1 MQKIPRALDEIEV
14 RVLGSLLEKE
24 QTTPEQYPLSV
35 NALVLACN
43 QKTAREPV
51 LELSEG
57 AVHSALREL
66 SLTGLVAR
74 VEGARVTRW
83 RHTVDQRWSLDPA
96 RKAVLALLLLRGA
109 QTPGE
114 LRNRSERMHTFAS
127 SAEMEDTLLA
137 LSAEPEALARE
148 LPRGPGQK
156 ESRWLHLLFG
166 PAEPGAAAPS
176 AAVQRYAADEG
187 EELVARVAD
196 LNRRVRELERLV
208 GILVASSS
216 SDFTKS

>member
-1 MQKIPRALDEIEV
+1 MIPRALDEVEV
-14 RVLGSLLEKE
+14 RILGSLLEKE

-43 QKTAREPV
+43 QKTARDPV

-57 AVHSALREL
+57 AVHGALREL
-66 SLTGLVAR
+66 SLAGLVAR

-83 RHTVDQRWSLDPA
+83 RHTVDQRWNLDPA

-109 QTPGE
+109 QTAGE
-114 LRNRSERMHTFAS
+114 LRNRSERMHAFAS

-137 LSAEPEALARE
+137 LSAEPEPLARE

-156 ESRWLHLLFG
+156 ESRWGHALFG
-166 PAEPGAAAPS
+166 PGDRAAAAPS
-176 AAVQRYAADEG
+176 PAVQRYAADEG

-216 SDFTKS
+216 SDFTRS